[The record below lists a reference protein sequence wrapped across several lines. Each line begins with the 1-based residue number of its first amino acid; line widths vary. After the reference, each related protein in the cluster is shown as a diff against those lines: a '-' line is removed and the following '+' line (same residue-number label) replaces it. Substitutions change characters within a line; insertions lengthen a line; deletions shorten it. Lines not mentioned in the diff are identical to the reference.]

1 MIDSDFH
8 RNSEKIAKK
17 KFGQNFLKDET
28 VLQKIIES
36 MPYQTT
42 DKIVEIG
49 PGLGDLTRYLVEI
62 KDVTAY
68 EVDKELCG
76 HLQRVFAPFIE
87 KGRLKLYCSDVL
99 DHWKHESLADRPYSL
114 VANLPYY
121 IATNIILR
129 ALRDPLCESIQVM
142 VQKEV
147 AEKFSAKAGE
157 KRFSALSI
165 LAQSC
170 GEAHIC
176 FDVPPE
182 AFVPAPKVISSVL
195 QIRKSRSLDD
205 HGFEDFLKAAFSQPR
220 KTLAKNLSAMFDK
233 KDVKEALASLGL
245 HSSIRPHEV
254 ETSLYHHLKS
264 ILQGDIDG
272 REKESESGGAAQK
285 QPGSKRAKGIKS
297 QAQKIS
303 RRKSEAG

>member
-1 MIDSDFH
+1 MINSNFH
-8 RNSEKIAKK
+8 GNGEKIAKK
-17 KFGQNFLKDET
+17 RFGQNFLKDES
-28 VLQKIIES
+28 VLHKIIES
-36 MPYQTT
+36 MP
-42 DKIVEIG
+42 DDDLSVVEIG

-68 EVDKELCG
+68 EVDKELCE
-76 HLQRVFAPFIE
+76 HLRREFASFIE
-87 KGRLKLYCSDVL
+87 KGRLKLYCNDVL
-99 DHWKHESLADRPYSL
+99 DHWKQKSLADRPYHL

-129 ALRDPLCESIQVM
+129 ALRDPFCKSMLVM

-147 AEKFSAKAGE
+147 AEKFSAKPGD
-157 KRFSALSI
+157 KQFSALSV

-170 GEAHIC
+170 GVAHIC

-205 HGFEDFLKAAFSQPR
+205 PEFEDFLKTAFTQPR
-220 KTLAKNLSAMFDK
+220 KTLAKNLSAVFDK
-233 KDVKEALASLGL
+233 KDVTAALASLGL
-245 HSSIRPHEV
+245 SPTVRPHEV

-272 REKESESGGAAQK
+272 RKKESKPGESTPEQ
-285 QPGSKRAKGIKS
+285 
-297 QAQKIS
+297 S
-303 RRKSEAG
+303 RRKRPKKR